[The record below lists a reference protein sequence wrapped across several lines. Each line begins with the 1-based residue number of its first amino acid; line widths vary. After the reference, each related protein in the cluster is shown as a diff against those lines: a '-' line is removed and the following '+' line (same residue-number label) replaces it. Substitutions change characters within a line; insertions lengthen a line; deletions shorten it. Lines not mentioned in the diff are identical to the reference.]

1 MQAKVP
7 AIDQVEAA
15 LASDI
20 LRGAPA
26 IAEELFGSAAD
37 RWKVYNLVKHN
48 RLPIFRMGSVV
59 CARRSS
65 LRDWIA
71 EQERQS
77 VSPK

>member
-1 MQAKVP
+1 MGLSDAR
-7 AIDQVEAA
+7 IGETDAA
-15 LASDI
+15 LANDI

-26 IAEELFGSAAD
+26 IAEELFGSAED

-77 VSPK
+77 VAPK